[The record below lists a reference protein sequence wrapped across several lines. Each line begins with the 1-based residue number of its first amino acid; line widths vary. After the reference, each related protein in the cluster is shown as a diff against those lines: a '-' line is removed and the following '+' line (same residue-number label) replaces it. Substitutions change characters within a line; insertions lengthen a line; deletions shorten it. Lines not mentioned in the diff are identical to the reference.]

1 MLFFNY
7 RKLPLQEPYIYIV
20 RWHSSALKYPTKFST
35 HSELDRMEGAHD
47 KRRSPAANYEYKV
60 EQRAVKHREISH
72 RNNTTSC
79 RSPTRDLDTR
89 WIKTEMHRKRQFEF
103 FKRRPVDH
111 GTYTLLSAVPRHRY
125 SRETLHAPE
134 HMTQTLT
141 SIRQPL
147 ITSRNVKLQRDAI
160 NFTKQVERLL
170 TRSLSCYWWIT
181 NFIFLMF
188 FIQFKKMFYIL

>member
-1 MLFFNY
+1 MFFNY
-7 RKLPLQEPYIYIV
+7 RKLTLQEPHIYIV
-20 RWHSSALKYPTKFST
+20 RWHSSALNHPTKFST
-35 HSELDRMEGAHD
+35 HSEWDRMEGAHD

-72 RNNTTSC
+72 RNNMTSC

-89 WIKTEMHRKRQFEF
+89 WIKNELHRKRQFEF

-111 GTYTLLSAVPRHRY
+111 GTYALLSAVPRHRY
-125 SRETLHAPE
+125 SRETLHASD

-141 SIRQPL
+141 SIRRPL
-147 ITSRNVKLQRDAI
+147 ITSQNVKLQRDGI

-170 TRSLSCYWWIT
+170 TRSLACDWLIT
-181 NFIFLMF
+181 SFIFVKYLNS
-188 FIQFKKMFYIL
+188 